1 MKNLELLNIAKIGP
15 QIENNALFPEKTN
28 IEFVQIENKNEIHIR
43 IWERGVGETLACGTG
58 ACASVV
64 ASVVQK
70 QLESKIMVNLR
81 GGKLQVEWNQEDKHL
96 LMTGPVNTVFD
107 GKIYLKE

>member
-1 MKNLELLNIAKIGP
+1 
-15 QIENNALFPEKTN
+15 
-28 IEFVQIENKNEIHIR
+28 
-43 IWERGVGETLACGTG
+43 
-58 ACASVV
+58 
-64 ASVVQK
+64 
-70 QLESKIMVNLR
+70 MVNLR